1 MTGDVATTKLIQMGC
16 ETPIVALSSSAE
28 SLDEFVMRGAMGALN
43 KPLQIPNLLQ
53 TLLRTRSMKVEAE
66 RQKKAS
72 SKAQREQPCE
82 VLGAETQTVQP
93 QPGQTT
99 EILWAVAEQMD
110 DVPTM
115 VQLNPDIESWTGEE
129 VCRWLQCLGHAY
141 TMYAT
146 AFQYHGIS
154 GKMLLA
160 MSSPDAFDILGVHAN
175 LHRKRLHHGVLKL
188 RSHMAKYRE
197 DATKKQLLST
207 GSEQKTDSA
216 DEDIVEDLFNRYA
229 GDGLSDIMVN
239 LVERSL
245 PRLSAASR
253 EKIRSL
259 LNNGEGKSNET

>member
-1 MTGDVATTKLIQMGC
+1 MDSVT
-16 ETPIVALSSSAE
+16 
-28 SLDEFVMRGAMGALN
+28 AM
-43 KPLQIPNLLQ
+43 I
-53 TLLRTRSMKVEAE
+53 
-66 RQKKAS
+66 
-72 SKAQREQPCE
+72 
-82 VLGAETQTVQP
+82 
-93 QPGQTT
+93 
-99 EILWAVAEQMD
+99 
-110 DVPTM
+110 
-115 VQLNPDIESWTGEE
+115 QLNPNVESWTLEE
-129 VCRWLQCLGHAY
+129 VCRWLECLGHAY

-160 MSSPDAFDILGVHAN
+160 MDSPDDFDILGVQAN
-175 LHRKRLHHGVLKL
+175 LHRKRLHQGVLKL
-188 RSHMAKYRE
+188 KSHMAKYRE
-197 DATKKQLLST
+197 EQLLST

-253 EKIRSL
+253 ERIQSL